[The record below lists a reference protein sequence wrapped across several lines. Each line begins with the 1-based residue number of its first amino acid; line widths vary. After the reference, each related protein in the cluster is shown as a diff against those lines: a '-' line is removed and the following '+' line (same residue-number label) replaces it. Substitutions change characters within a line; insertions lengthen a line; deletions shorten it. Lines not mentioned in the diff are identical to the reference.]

1 MIRLAGRGE
10 GVMWTEGHRARHDG
24 RLKEMVSA
32 RAVGEIA
39 RWLERADPP
48 RSDRRT
54 PLRPVVAALAWHL
67 RVGGAWRA
75 LPAGFPAWRTVY
87 GWFRRWLDSGVFD
100 AMLRAVARRRR
111 RAAGRRPEPRLCILD
126 TQAVKCIGVRGP
138 RGYDAGKKVWGRKRV
153 ALVDADGTWLAVAVV
168 PAAVQDRDAPPAL
181 DDGKAAWPSLRESVY
196 DGAFAAERCREWSNL
211 HGMRHRVV
219 TRDPTAKGFVVLAR
233 RWVVERSFGWLSHW
247 GGLLR
252 DRAGRLDVSAARLAF
267 AATLSGVE
275 ALLNPLPVRN
285 ATN

>member
-1 MIRLAGRGE
+1 MIRLAGRGG
-10 GVMWTEGHRARHDG
+10 GVMWTEEHRARHEA
-24 RLKEMVSA
+24 RLEEMVSV
-32 RAVGEIA
+32 RAMEEIA
-39 RWLERADPP
+39 QWLEWADPP

-54 PLRPVVAALAWHL
+54 PVRPVVAALAWHL

-87 GWFRRWLDSGVFD
+87 GWFRHWLGLGLFD
-100 AMLRAVARRRR
+100 ALLRGIARLRR
-111 RAAGRRPEPRLCILD
+111 RAAGRRPAPRLCILD
-126 TQAVKCIGVRGP
+126 TQAVKCISVRGP

-181 DDGKAAWPSLRESVY
+181 DEGKAAWPSLRAAVY
-196 DGAFAAERCREWSNL
+196 DGAFAAERCQEWSNW

-219 TRDPTAKGFVVLAR
+219 TRDPAAKGFVVLAR
-233 RWVVERSFGWLSHW
+233 RWVVERSFGWLAHW

-252 DRAGRLDVSAARLAF
+252 DRAGRLDVSAARIAF
-267 AATLSGVE
+267 AATLSGVG
-275 ALLNPLPVRN
+275 ALLNPPPIRN
-285 ATN
+285 AIN